1 MSSDLFFC
9 RATTVL
15 LETKLSEVFPVKIYV
30 SDKETFKE
38 KRVQNV
44 LTPRKMPRLLYEKQ
58 CHCQVRRTSFFFAPS
73 FHH

>member
-38 KRVQNV
+38 KMVQNV

-58 CHCQVRRTSFFFAPS
+58 CQVRRASFFFAPS